1 MLDGLT
7 QDVRYAA
14 RTLRKRPGFAVAAVV
29 ALALGIGANT
39 GIFSIVYGILLR
51 PLPYRDAERLVLVEA
66 ERDVGGTREPMRTYF
81 PLPEL
86 DMFRAR
92 FSSFESVAFY
102 ATDEGVLSN
111 DRRAERV
118 DFATVSDAFFST
130 LGGAVRLGRALG
142 PSDDMSPSLVISE
155 RVWRRAF
162 GGSPDV
168 LGQRVTLNSTRG
180 DGSQRATWRR
190 IPFTIVGVA
199 EATFQFPSPQIDVWT
214 PAGLVR
220 TVSPRCCSFL
230 PVARLKPRAT
240 LNQASA
246 DANAVAHTLS
256 TTNARAYAGLRV
268 RAVGLHEHLVRA
280 VRSSLLILLAAVGL
294 VLIVA
299 CANVMNLVLAR
310 NVARARESSVRV
322 ALGAS
327 RGRLVAQSVVES
339 GLLATL
345 GGTAGMALAAGMVE
359 ALRRLA
365 PAELPRLDAVRVDG
379 PVLVFAVAAAAL
391 VTLVTGLLPALQSDP
406 SKSLR
411 IGGQGVTSGSSGTR
425 VRRALMIAELA
436 VSVVLLVGAI
446 LLGRSLV
453 RLMNT
458 DVGVETGRVATAS
471 LSLALDRELNA
482 AQQIAL
488 VDRVL
493 ERMRA
498 LPGVTSVGVG
508 TSLPPRESRL
518 LLTLRGA
525 GAIDY
530 QAAAIPSS
538 PGYFSAL
545 GIRLLKGRFFTDAD
559 TGDHPAVMIMGS
571 GTARHFFGDGDPI
584 GRTLSLPVFRD
595 GVTGQ
600 GTITLV
606 GIIGDVKYSGLDRAP
621 DSAIYRPFAQQPWP
635 NIFLVAR
642 TDGDTAAFRMTLQR
656 QIADVDRAIAVSA
669 VSTLDHVVSEAAAQ
683 PRFRTLLFAALAGL
697 ALALAAVGL
706 CGVVSYSVSQRTT
719 EIGVRMA
726 LGATASDVVK
736 MIVGEGMWL
745 AVGGVAIG
753 VAVAFALART
763 LASLL
768 YGVAPADA
776 ASFVFASGF
785 MLFSAMLA
793 SYIPARRAT
802 GIDPAVA
809 LRAE

>member
-29 ALALGIGANT
+29 TLALGVGANT

-51 PLPYRDAERLVLVEA
+51 PLPYRDAERLVLVEV
-66 ERDVGGTREPMRTYF
+66 ERDVGGTREPMRIYF

-86 DMFRAR
+86 AMFRAR

-111 DRRAERV
+111 DRGAERV
-118 DFATVSDAFFST
+118 DFATVSDTFFST
-130 LGGAVRLGRALG
+130 LGGGVRLGRALG
-142 PSDDMSPSLVISE
+142 SSDDLSPALVISE

-162 GGSPDV
+162 SGSPDV

-199 EATFQFPSPQIDVWT
+199 EATFQFPRPQIDVWT

-220 TVSPRCCSFL
+220 TVNPRCCSFL

-240 LNQASA
+240 LNQASG
-246 DANAVAHTLS
+246 DAQAVANTLS
-256 TTNARAYAGLRV
+256 STNARAYAGLRARV
-268 RAVGLHEHLVRA
+268 VGLHEHLVRA

-299 CANVMNLVLAR
+299 CANVMNLLLAR
-310 NVARARESSVRV
+310 NVARAREISVRV

-327 RGRLVAQSVVES
+327 RGRLVTQSVVES

-345 GGTAGMALAAGMVE
+345 GGTAGMVLAAGMVE
-359 ALRRLA
+359 TLRRLE

-379 PVLVFAVAAAAL
+379 PVLIFAVAAATL
-391 VTLVTGLLPALQSDP
+391 VAVVTGLFPTLRSDP
-406 SKSLR
+406 SESLR
-411 IGGQGVTSGSSGTR
+411 TEGKGATIRPSGTR

-458 DVGVETGRVATAS
+458 DVGVETNRVATAS
-471 LSLALDRELNA
+471 LSLALDRELSS

-493 ERMRA
+493 ERIRA
-498 LPGVTSVGVG
+498 LPGVKSVGIG
-508 TSLPPRESRL
+508 TSLPPRESRI

-525 GAIDY
+525 NAIDY

-559 TGDHPAVMIMGS
+559 DGDHPPVMIMS
-571 GTARHFFGDGDPI
+571 ADTARHFFGGDDPI
-584 GRTLSLPVFRD
+584 GRTLSLPIVRD
-595 GVTGQ
+595 GATRQ
-600 GTITLV
+600 GTIELV

-621 DSAIYRPFAQQPWP
+621 DNAIYRPFTQQPWP
-635 NIFLVAR
+635 HAFLVAR
-642 TDGDTAAFRMTLQR
+642 VDGDPTALGMTLQR
-656 QIADVDRAIAVSA
+656 QIADVDRAISVSA
-669 VSTLDHVVSEAAAQ
+669 VSTLSNVVSEAAAQ
-683 PRFRTLLFAALAGL
+683 QRFRTLLFAALAGL

-706 CGVVSYSVSQRTT
+706 YGVVAYSVSQRTT
-719 EIGVRMA
+719 EIGIRMA

-736 MIVGEGMWL
+736 MIVCEAMWL
-745 AVGGVAIG
+745 AVFGVAIG

-768 YGVAPADA
+768 YGVAPTDT
-776 ASFVFASGF
+776 ASFVFASGS
-785 MLFSAMLA
+785 MLFSAVLA
-793 SYIPARRAT
+793 SYIPARRAI
-802 GIDPAVA
+802 GIEPAIA